1 MSFKMSDR
9 KKTIEHIMQEERDS
23 LFRLACYKTGNA
35 DDAADI
41 VQDVF
46 LKIWDMDSVSVRDV
60 KRYLYKS
67 VFNACIS
74 YKRVRQD
81 VVYTDFDGLDF
92 LEEQPDDGFEEE
104 CRRISM
110 LLKMIPPEQA
120 EVISLR
126 TIGGKSFDEI
136 ASLLGVNVST
146 VKSRFRYGIDKIQKK
161 IYSSVI

>member
-1 MSFKMSDR
+1 MSDR

-41 VQDVF
+41 IQDVF
-46 LKIWDMDSVSVRDV
+46 MKIWDMDSVSVRDV

-92 LEEQPDDGFEEE
+92 LEEQPDDG
-104 CRRISM
+104 
-110 LLKMIPPEQA
+110 LK
-120 EVISLR
+120 
-126 TIGGKSFDEI
+126 KSIVE
-136 ASLLGVNVST
+136 
-146 VKSRFRYGIDKIQKK
+146 FRCCLK
-161 IYSSVI
+161 